1 MEIRIVEKNNIKIA
15 LAHSDE
21 PVVADGQ
28 SALEFLMEIGYAY
41 DCRIIA
47 VNKAAFA
54 EDFFRLSTGVAGE
67 VAQKI
72 VNYRYRLAVVGDF
85 SGYQSKPLH
94 DYIYECNNGGHLFF
108 VATEE
113 EALEK
118 LTG

>member
-1 MEIRIVEKNNIKIA
+1 MDMQIVEKDNKKIA

-21 PVVADGQ
+21 PVITDGQ

-41 DCRIIA
+41 DCRRIA
-47 VNKAAFA
+47 VNKDALTD
-54 EDFFRLSTGVAGE
+54 DFFRLSTGVAGE

-94 DYIYECNNGGHLFF
+94 DYIYECINGGSLFF
-108 VATEE
+108 VSSID

-118 LTG
+118 LT